1 MKHLS
6 KICLA
11 ALFVVATAV
20 TAKAQHKVEKIWE
33 TEPLLKVPESALFTK
48 DAIYVSIIDGQ
59 PWEADGKGGIGKVD
73 AKGKII
79 DANWITGLSAPKGM
93 AIVGDLLYVAD
104 IKDVVAISISKG
116 KIDHK
121 ITVADAGGFNDIS
134 ADKNGVVWVTDS
146 QKGGIYKVD
155 GKAQTATLFMDNIRG
170 INGIKSIDDKL
181 YVLNGKEMFV
191 TDASKTRTTIV
202 ALEQGGD
209 GIEPVGNGDFIVTAW
224 AGYMYYVNTAKGTKE
239 LLLDKHT
246 TEKTADIGYDPA
258 TKTIYVPT
266 FSANSIAAY
275 KLQ

>member
-1 MKHLS
+1 MKHVS
-6 KICLA
+6 KICLS

-59 PWEADGKGGIGKVD
+59 PWEADNKGGIGKVGKD
-73 AKGKII
+73 GKII
-79 DANWITGLSAPKGM
+79 NADWITGLSAPKGM

-104 IKDVVAISISKG
+104 IHDVVAISISKG

-121 ITVADAGGFNDIS
+121 IAVPESGGFNDVT
-134 ADKNGVVWVTDS
+134 ADKNGVVWVSDS
-146 QKGGIYKVD
+146 QKGAIYKVQA
-155 GKAQTATLFMDNIRG
+155 KTATLFMDNLRG
-170 INGIKSIDDKL
+170 INGIKAIDDKL
-181 YVLNGKEMFV
+181 YVLTGKEMFV
-191 TDASKTRTTIV
+191 TDASKNKTTIV

-275 KLQ
+275 KLN

>member
-6 KICLA
+6 KICLS
-11 ALFVVATAV
+11 ALVVVATAV
-20 TAKAQHKVEKIWE
+20 TVKAQHKVEKIWE

-59 PWEADGKGGIGKVD
+59 PWEADGKGGIAKVGTD
-73 AKGKII
+73 GKII
-79 DANWITGLSAPKGM
+79 SLDWITGLSAPKGM

-104 IKDVVAISISKG
+104 IHDVVAISISKG

-121 ITVADAGGFNDIS
+121 IAVPESGGFNDIT

-146 QKGGIYKVD
+146 QKGAIYNVQ
-155 GKAQTATLFMDNIRG
+155 GKTATLFMDNVRG
-170 INGIKSIDDKL
+170 INGIKAIDDRL

-209 GIEPVGNGDFIVTAW
+209 GIEPVGNGDYIVTAW

-246 TEKTADIGYDPA
+246 TEKTADIGFDPA

>member
-1 MKHLS
+1 MKNLS
-6 KICLA
+6 KVCLS
-11 ALFVVATAV
+11 ALLVVAAAV
-20 TAKAQHKVEKIWE
+20 SAQAQHKVEKLWE

-48 DAIYVSIIDGQ
+48 NVIYVSIIDGE
-59 PWEADGKGGIGKVD
+59 PWAADNKGGIGKVGTN
-73 AKGKII
+73 GKII

-104 IKDVVAISISKG
+104 IHDVVAISISKG

-121 ITVADAGGFNDIS
+121 IAVPESGGFNDVT
-134 ADKNGVVWVTDS
+134 ADKNGVVWVSDS
-146 QKGGIYKVD
+146 QKGAIYKVD
-155 GKAQTATLFMDNIRG
+155 GKAKTATLFMDNIRG
-170 INGIKSIDDKL
+170 INGIKAIDDKL

-209 GIEPVGNGDFIVTAW
+209 GIEPVGNGDYIVTAW

-275 KLQ
+275 KLN

>member
-6 KICLA
+6 KICLSA
-11 ALFVVATAV
+11 MLAVATSA
-20 TAKAQHKVEKIWE
+20 AIAQHKVEKIWE

-59 PWEADGKGGIGKVD
+59 PWEADGKGGIAKVGKDGKV
-73 AKGKII
+73 I

-104 IKDVVAISISKG
+104 IHDVVAISISKG
-116 KIDHK
+116 KVDHK
-121 ITVADAGGFNDIS
+121 ITVEGSVGLNDLS
-134 ADKNGVVWVTDS
+134 ADKKGVIWATDS
-146 QKGGIYKVD
+146 QKGLVFKVEN
-155 GKAQTATLFMDNIRG
+155 KTATLFLENIRG
-170 INGIKSIDDKL
+170 INGIKAIDDKVYIL
-181 YVLNGKEMFV
+181 GGKEMYV
-191 TDASKTRTTIV
+191 TDASKKLTTV
-202 ALEQGGD
+202 VPLEQGGD

-239 LLLDKHT
+239 LLLDTHT
-246 TEKTADIGYDPA
+246 GTSKTADIGFDPA

>member
-6 KICLA
+6 KLCASALLVLA
-11 ALFVVATAV
+11 AAA
-20 TAKAQHKVEKIWE
+20 ANAQHKVEKLWE
-33 TEPLLKVPESALFTK
+33 TEPLLKVPESALFAK
-48 DAIYVSIIDGQ
+48 DLIYASIIDGQ
-59 PWEADGKGGIGKVD
+59 PWEADGKGAIAKVGTN
-73 AKGKII
+73 GKII
-79 DANWITGLSAPKGM
+79 NADWVTGLSAPKGM

-104 IKDVVAISISKG
+104 IKDIVAISISKG

-121 ITVADAGGFNDIS
+121 ITVNEAGGFNDVS
-134 ADKNGVVWVTDS
+134 ADKKGVVWVTDS
-146 QKGGIYKVD
+146 QKGAIYKVE
-155 GKAQTATLFMDNIRG
+155 GKTATLFMDNIRG
-170 INGIKSIDDKL
+170 INGIKAIDDKL
-181 YVLNGKEMFV
+181 YVLSGKEMFV
-191 TDASKTRTTIV
+191 TDASKNKTTVV

-239 LLLDKHT
+239 LILDKHA

>member
-6 KICLA
+6 KICLS

-155 GKAQTATLFMDNIRG
+155 GKAKTATLFMDNIRG
-170 INGIKSIDDKL
+170 INGIKAIDDKL

>member
-6 KICLA
+6 KICLST
-11 ALFVVATAV
+11 LFVIATAV

-48 DAIYVSIIDGQ
+48 DVIYVSIIDGQ
-59 PWEADGKGGIGKVD
+59 PWEADNKGGIAKVGKD
-73 AKGKII
+73 GKII
-79 DANWITGLSAPKGM
+79 NVDWITGLSAPKGM

-104 IKDVVAISISKG
+104 IRDVVAISISKG
-116 KIDHK
+116 KIAHK
-121 ITVADAGGFNDIS
+121 ITVADAGGFNDVT

-146 QKGGIYKVD
+146 QKGQIYKVE
-155 GKAQTATLFMDNIRG
+155 GKTATLFMDNIRG
-170 INGIKSIDDKL
+170 INGMKAIDDKL
-181 YVLNGKEMFV
+181 YVLNGREMFV

-202 ALEQGGD
+202 PLEQGGD

-258 TKTIYVPT
+258 TKIIYVPT

>member
-1 MKHLS
+1 MKNLS
-6 KICLA
+6 KVCLS
-11 ALFVVATAV
+11 ALFVVAAAV
-20 TAKAQHKVEKIWE
+20 TVQAQHKVEKLWE
-33 TEPLLKVPESALFTK
+33 TEPLLKVPESALFTMNG
-48 DAIYVSIIDGQ
+48 IYVSIIDGQ
-59 PWEADGKGGIGKVD
+59 PWEVDGKGGIGKVD

-79 DANWITGLSAPKGM
+79 DANWITGLNAPKGM

-121 ITVADAGGFNDIS
+121 ITVAEAGGFNDVS
-134 ADKNGVVWVTDS
+134 ADKNGVIWVTDS

-155 GKAQTATLFMDNIRG
+155 GKAKTATLFMDNIRG
-170 INGIKSIDDKL
+170 INGIKAIDDKL

-191 TDASKTRTTIV
+191 TDASKKQTSIV

-275 KLQ
+275 KLL